1 MRKDGANLIDGDTG
15 KPFEKLRERSAI
27 LEVLEERDDR
37 HPGTAEH
44 PDAADPSRITLD
56 RRASR
61 PIDHEKNASTGVA
74 LSGTSE
80 PIHVAQPSARE
91 YSLHQR
97 LTVIGYSP
105 TARSIIIAMKIATGK
120 VVEGKVVVEG
130 VTLEEGSVVT
140 VLTREA
146 EGTFE
151 LTPEEEAELLLSI
164 AEADRGETVSG
175 EEVLESLPRRRT

>member
-1 MRKDGANLIDGDTG
+1 M
-15 KPFEKLRERSAI
+15 
-27 LEVLEERDDR
+27 
-37 HPGTAEH
+37 
-44 PDAADPSRITLD
+44 IT
-56 RRASR
+56 
-61 PIDHEKNASTGVA
+61 
-74 LSGTSE
+74 
-80 PIHVAQPSARE
+80 
-91 YSLHQR
+91 
-97 LTVIGYSP
+97 
-105 TARSIIIAMKIATGK
+105 AMKVATGK

-140 VLTREA
+140 VLAREP